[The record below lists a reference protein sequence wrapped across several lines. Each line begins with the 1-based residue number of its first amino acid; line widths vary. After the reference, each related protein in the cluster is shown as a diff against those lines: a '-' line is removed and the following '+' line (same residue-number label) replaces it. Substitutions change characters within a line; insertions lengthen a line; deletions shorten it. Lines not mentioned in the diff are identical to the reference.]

1 MQNKFAEFTDYMHG
15 VWKFA
20 ATSKEGQKHTGANGP
35 IAGELFSNRIC
46 KNNYTFQLNYIS
58 SLNLVIKK
66 DEYNYLNMH

>member
-1 MQNKFAEFTDYMHG
+1 MHD

-20 ATSKEGQKHTGANGP
+20 VTNKEGQKHIGANGP
-35 IAGELFSNRIC
+35 IAGELFSNRIY